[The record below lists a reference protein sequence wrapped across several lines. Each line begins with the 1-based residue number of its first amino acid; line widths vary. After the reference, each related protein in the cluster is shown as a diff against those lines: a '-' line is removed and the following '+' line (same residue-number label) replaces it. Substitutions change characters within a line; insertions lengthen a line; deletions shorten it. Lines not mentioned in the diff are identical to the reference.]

1 MPEHPLPQEVR
12 ARFYILALL
21 AIAALALFR
30 YAPGCGL
37 IYDGGMYA
45 SLAKSIYNHGEYTY
59 NGVKGDLPPAFP
71 LLLALTMPL
80 GDGGVEY
87 VAPIAA
93 VLLTVAAFLLFRRS
107 FPWAT
112 AFLGALLLLSNP
124 AVFQYSVTAVRDVPM
139 LLFLLLAYLIYEG
152 GLTPRKAA
160 AMGLSSGA
168 AVLTSYPAVLYLLP
182 LYAHAFYRRERAILL
197 SIVAASVLI
206 APWALWSQANFGTP
220 FVEHSSYLMRQ
231 IDLGKNFRYFYTV
244 SLPTFLLF
252 FPVPSMAAVLG
263 IGMEAR
269 ARGLGFLRD
278 RYLQLLL
285 LVMVPNAFWPEQ
297 TIRYLFPALIPVLY
311 FALRFLSALGRER
324 ALLILLVALLFQARL
339 AVGIADEVCPYFTLL
354 DEGGHWLKGN
364 TPEGTRIMAASFYQ
378 VNYFSERITYQIPKD
393 RGKMERLARE
403 KGVSYILLD
412 TYEGTTPPFVWDY
425 FRYQEPLNRFSDP
438 SGEVMIYRLPEPA
451 ASPTVTYSTP

>member
-21 AIAALALFR
+21 AIAALALFS

-45 SLAKSIYNHGEYTY
+45 SLAKSIYSHGEYTY
-59 NGVKGDLPPAFP
+59 NGVRGDLPPAFP
-71 LLLALTMPL
+71 ILLAMTMPL
-80 GDGGVEY
+80 GDGGVDY
-87 VAPIAA
+87 VAPVAA
-93 VLLTVAAFLLFRRS
+93 ILMTAVAFLLLRRS
-107 FPWAT
+107 FSGPT

-124 AVFQYSVTAVRDVPM
+124 AVFQYSVTVVRDIPL
-139 LLFLLLAYLIYEG
+139 LLFLFLAYLLYAG
-152 GLTPRKAA
+152 GLTPGKAVLT
-160 AMGLSSGA
+160 GLSSGI
-168 AVLTSYPAVLYLLP
+168 AVLTSYPAILYLLP
-182 LYAHAFYRRERAILL
+182 IYAHALYRRERAILL
-197 SIVAASVLI
+197 AIASAALLIV
-206 APWALWSQANFGTP
+206 PWALWSQANFGTP
-220 FVEHSSYLMRQ
+220 LVEHSSYLMKQ
-231 IDLGKNFRYFYTV
+231 IDLGKNLRYFYNV

-252 FPVPSMAAVLG
+252 FPVPSLAAVLG

-269 ARGLGFLRD
+269 ARRLGFLRD

-285 LVMVPNAFWPEQ
+285 LVMVPNSVWPEQ

-354 DEGGHWLKGN
+354 EDGGHWFKGN
-364 TPEGTRIMAASFYQ
+364 TPEGTKVMAASFYQ

-393 RGKMERLARE
+393 RTRMERLARE
-403 KGVSYILLD
+403 KGAGYVLLD

-425 FRYQEPLNRFSDP
+425 FRYQEPLKRFSDP
-438 SGEVMIYRLPEPA
+438 SGEVMIYRLSEPA